1 MGIYDEL
8 GVRTVINVGGANTRL
23 GGALVSEDVID
34 AMAEAAKHSVDMMD
48 LHAVASKVISEITGS
63 ESGFV
68 TCGAAAALTQG
79 TAAIITGLDIARM
92 DRMPDTRGMKNEV
105 IMAREQRNGY
115 DHAIR
120 AAGATLVEVGMNEIF
135 SGAGVRATEAWEYEV
150 AINENT
156 AAIAYFYRPGSM
168 PDIQE
173 VINVAKKHSI
183 PVLVDAAGQL
193 PPAENLRKFI
203 GMGADLVSFS
213 GGKAIRGPQN
223 SGILAGKKD
232 LIASVFLQHL
242 DLDDHFDIWDPP
254 SGLISKEDLPG
265 IPRHGI
271 GRGFKVSKESIVGL
285 LTALNSFSKD
295 GNKRTSERFYSLLI
309 SIEKALT
316 DLPHLKLDLVQSAD
330 PEVYPTLEISID
342 EQKLGSNAFE
352 ISRKLKY
359 EGDPLVYVGE
369 TKLSLG
375 ILTINPMNLNE
386 NRAEMATKRI
396 REVLSNRRST

>member
-1 MGIYDEL
+1 MGIYEDL

-34 AMAEAAKHSVDMMD
+34 AMSEAAKNSVDMMQ
-48 LHAVASKVISEITGS
+48 LHAVAGKTISQITGA

-79 TAAIITGLDIARM
+79 TAAIITGLDIAKM
-92 DRMPDTRGMKNEV
+92 DRMPDTRGMKSEV
-105 IMAREQRNGY
+105 IIAREHRNGY

-135 SGAGVRATEAWEYEV
+135 TGAGVRATEAWEYEA
-150 AINENT
+150 AITENT

-168 PDIQE
+168 PEIQE
-173 VINVAKKHSI
+173 VMNVARKHSI

-193 PPAENLRKFI
+193 PPMENLKKFI
-203 GMGADLVSFS
+203 SMGADLVSYS

-223 SGILAGKKD
+223 SGILAGRRD
-232 LIASVFLQHL
+232 LIASVVLQHL

-254 SGLISKEDLPG
+254 PSLISKEDLPG

-285 LTALNSFSKD
+285 LTALKSFSKE
-295 GNKRTSERFYSLLI
+295 GNIGTSQKFHSFLT
-309 SIEKALT
+309 SIATALGNMSHI
-316 DLPHLKLDLVQSAD
+316 DVQMRESQD
-330 PEVYPTLEISID
+330 PEVYPTLEITID
-342 EQKLGSNAFE
+342 EQSFGSNAYE

-359 EGDPLVYVGE
+359 EGDPVVYVSE
-369 TKLSLG
+369 TKLSAG
-375 ILTINPMNLNE
+375 ILVINPMNLNQE
-386 NRAEMATKRI
+386 RTELAAKRL
-396 REVLSNRRST
+396 RGVLSS

>member
-173 VINVAKKHSI
+173 VINVAKKHS
-183 PVLVDAAGQL
+183 
-193 PPAENLRKFI
+193 
-203 GMGADLVSFS
+203 
-213 GGKAIRGPQN
+213 
-223 SGILAGKKD
+223 
-232 LIASVFLQHL
+232 
-242 DLDDHFDIWDPP
+242 
-254 SGLISKEDLPG
+254 
-265 IPRHGI
+265 
-271 GRGFKVSKESIVGL
+271 
-285 LTALNSFSKD
+285 
-295 GNKRTSERFYSLLI
+295 
-309 SIEKALT
+309 
-316 DLPHLKLDLVQSAD
+316 
-330 PEVYPTLEISID
+330 
-342 EQKLGSNAFE
+342 
-352 ISRKLKY
+352 
-359 EGDPLVYVGE
+359 
-369 TKLSLG
+369 
-375 ILTINPMNLNE
+375 
-386 NRAEMATKRI
+386 
-396 REVLSNRRST
+396 